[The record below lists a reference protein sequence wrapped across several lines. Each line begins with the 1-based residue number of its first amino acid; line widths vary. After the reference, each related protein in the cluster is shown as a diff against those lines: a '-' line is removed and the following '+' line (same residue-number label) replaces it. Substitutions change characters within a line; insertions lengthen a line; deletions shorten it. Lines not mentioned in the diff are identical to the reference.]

1 MMLYVNGSDIA
12 RLTLGVLSDDRS
24 AFVVA
29 PAAIAS
35 SPETCLKN
43 IDAFVAAHP
52 ESLQAGIVAVI
63 GPGSATAL
71 RTSLAIVNT
80 LGFTKGIP
88 LYGVVLA
95 PGADDRTVLVDLHH
109 APVHRMLRPA
119 YANAARITPSAKD
132 ALGRAL

>member
-12 RLTLGVLSDDRS
+12 HLVLGVLSDDRS
-24 AFVVA
+24 MFVIA
-29 PAAIAS
+29 PETIAS

-52 ESLQAGIVAVI
+52 DALSKGIVAVI

-88 LYGVVLA
+88 LYGVELA

-119 YANAARITPSAKD
+119 YTNAARITPSAKD
-132 ALGRAL
+132 ALGRTI

>member
-12 RLTLGVLSDDRS
+12 RLVLGALSDDR
-24 AFVVA
+24 AKFTIDPMV
-29 PAAIAS
+29 IAS
-35 SPETCLKN
+35 TPETCLKN
-43 IDAFVAAHP
+43 VDAFLAAHP
-52 ESLQAGIVAVI
+52 EVLMNGIVAVI

-80 LGFTKGIP
+80 LGFTKGLP
-88 LYGVVLA
+88 LYGVELA

-119 YANAARITPSAKD
+119 YANAAKITPSAKD
-132 ALGRAL
+132 TLGRIL